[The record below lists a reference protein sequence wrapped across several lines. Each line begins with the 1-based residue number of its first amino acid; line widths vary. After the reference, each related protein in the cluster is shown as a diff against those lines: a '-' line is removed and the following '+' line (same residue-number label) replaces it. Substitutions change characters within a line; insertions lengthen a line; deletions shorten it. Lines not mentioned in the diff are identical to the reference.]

1 MPYSP
6 DIDIHR
12 RRRTSITTPPQSIPG
27 AQMEGAPCKGKH
39 SLPGIL
45 IPPGGRRGCAVA
57 KGRERQRPVWMPRSP
72 PTPPRLGRGRE
83 RDIAPRC
90 KSKPQ
95 QARQVE
101 RMPSDGAVAA
111 PFGEVRATRGGLLVC
126 HVRDELPPRVSSAG
140 WETLE
145 RVRRH
150 NGRTRCQIGRASA
163 GAAEPAHAWGV
174 PPTHRRIELE
184 TAPHNQERAA
194 TEPVANASPRNRKQK
209 LTKEPQRH
217 ETRIPFRGRGPER
230 VPSQPA
236 PPSRRLRQK
245 NPDTK
250 RRLSSLTESSQGYVA
265 DAKREASWTPSRSQP
280 ICIPHAHR

>member
-1 MPYSP
+1 MASP
-6 DIDIHR
+6 TKTNAHLSLSAGIAPHCDIPPCLIQNTCPTVPTSTSTGGAER
-12 RRRTSITTPPQSIPG
+12 RYPRRHNPSPG
-27 AQMEGAPCKGKH
+27 AQMEGAPRKGTH

-45 IPPGGRRGCAVA
+45 TPPGGRRGCAVA

-83 RDIAPRC
+83 RDIALRC

-101 RMPSDGAVAA
+101 RMPPYGAVAA
-111 PFGEVRATRGGLLVC
+111 PLGEVRETRGGPLVC

-163 GAAEPAHAWGV
+163 GAAEPAHARGV
-174 PPTHRRIELE
+174 PPTHRRNELE
-184 TAPHNQERAA
+184 TAPTKRAA
-194 TEPVANASPRNRKQK
+194 TDPVANASPQLQQPHKQRR
-209 LTKEPQRH
+209 PQRQQPPVKAPSYRPASPSC
-217 ETRIPFRGRGPER
+217 TRC
-230 VPSQPA
+230 
-236 PPSRRLRQK
+236 LRTRAK
-245 NPDTK
+245 TK
-250 RRLSSLTESSQGYVA
+250 A
-265 DAKREASWTPSRSQP
+265 
-280 ICIPHAHR
+280 